1 VPFDYVIVRV
11 VPRVDRDEFVNAGV
25 ILHAPSR
32 GFLGC
37 TIALPVARV
46 RALAPDLEVEDLAL
60 FGRHLDAMAAVCA
73 GDANAGP
80 IARLSPSERF
90 HWLSAPRSTVIQPS
104 PTHSGI
110 CDDPGVAL
118 ARLYERA
125 AGVVLPVRHG
135 P

>member
-1 VPFDYVIVRV
+1 VPARVPFDYVIVRV

-25 ILHAPSR
+25 ILHAPAA

-37 TIALPVARV
+37 TMALPATRL
-46 RALAPDLEVEDLAL
+46 RALAPDLDLEIV
-60 FGRHLDAMAAVCA
+60 GRHLDAVAAVCA
-73 GDANAGP
+73 GDAGAGP
-80 IARLSPSERF
+80 IARLNPSERF

-104 PTHSGI
+104 PTHTGI

-125 AGVVLPVRHG
+125 VGAVPAVHS
-135 P
+135 